1 MSENCR
7 IRRALSIVP
16 LMFAVTA
23 SADRLLPGEQQQSLT
38 PRAAAQIDVTGFW
51 VSVVT
56 EDWGYRMRMP
66 AKGDRG
72 SIPLNAAGLQRAN
85 EWDAA
90 GEPPNSCQ
98 PYGAA
103 GVMRRPGRLH
113 IEWQD
118 GATLRVRTDAGAQV
132 RLFHFAKF
140 LPPTG
145 FGTAEMPRAL
155 LTGDPGPAAATRQGH
170 SVAAWKKVAQREGLQ
185 IVVMTATPPPEPAQ
199 HGGLAVVTTHMKPGY
214 LQINGIPYSAQTVLT
229 EYFNR
234 IQLPNG
240 DDYLILTSIVDD
252 PMYLGEPY
260 VTSTQFKREQDGSRW
275 APIPCEER

>member
-1 MSENCR
+1 MSENSR
-7 IRRALSIVP
+7 TYRALSVVP

-23 SADRLLPGEQQQSLT
+23 SADRLPREQQQSLT

-56 EDWGYRMRMP
+56 EGWGYRMRMP
-66 AKGDRG
+66 AKGDG
-72 SIPLNAAGLQRAN
+72 GGIPLNAAGRKRAN
-85 EWDAA
+85 EWDPAR
-90 GEPPNSCQ
+90 ELPNSCQ
-98 PYGAA
+98 AYGAA

-118 GATLRVRTDAGAQV
+118 DETLQVRTDAGSQA

-140 LPPTG
+140 LPPEG
-145 FGTAEMPRAL
+145 FGTSEMPRAL
-155 LTGDPGPAAATRQGH
+155 LTGYPGPAVPARQGY
-170 SVAAWKKVAQREGLQ
+170 SVAAWKKVAQREAWE
-185 IVVMTATPPPEPAQ
+185 IYWTVTPAPKPAE
-199 HGGLAVVTTHMKPGY
+199 HGGLAVVTTQLKPGY

-229 EYFNR
+229 EYFDR

-240 DDYLILTSIVDD
+240 DDYLIVTSIVDD
-252 PMYLGEPY
+252 PVYLGEPY

-275 APIPCEER
+275 APSPCEER